1 MWLLLPNG
9 GVVLSWLHTPWVAAL
24 LLGGVAAL
32 VLFGGGR
39 ERRRRRDRGR
49 RGRAPRARS
58 ALPMSNPPSSPRGRV
73 SDRHLFTAVI
83 VGVVVFAVLSIVAF
97 VLPTANRTTVSN
109 AYTQQMSFGYRAYV
123 RPGPVYPTGTVT
135 TGDPIYLQLVHR
147 VNVTA
152 TYQLKSAVPHQVHG
166 TIRMRGTV
174 TNTSGWRR
182 SFWLAPPKAFV
193 GDRARTSALID
204 ITRLQSLTNRISA
217 QIGSGGNYTVAIVPR
232 VKVSG
237 QIAGQPI
244 RTAYGPSLSLVLG
257 EPQFL
262 SGTSA
267 IGSTSTTGSAQQ
279 GLHQSMT
286 GRVASVHATT
296 ATLGGVPVTTVR
308 WIAIPA
314 LVLFA
319 LLALL
324 AASREAA
331 SQPDPAERINSRYK
345 HLIVPVEPV
354 ATDPDH
360 PPIDVSSIDALAHL
374 AERSERLIL
383 HDHQDDVDNYLIDDQ
398 GTLFRFSAP
407 RAPTAHLNG
416 SGVSGA
422 HTGSEQSSVKSD
434 QSFADGLSDPDPIDS
449 APGDSGLSDPD
460 LSDPAAAQA
469 AAILS
474 SAAATLRAAAASAT
488 TSSVDEA
495 DAADEPHDGAIGV
508 PEDTLTQPPDDEV
521 RASGTGAAPPA
532 DGSAAAPVATRVRT
546 RPLSLR
552 EIDTDPP
559 PTMTH
564 WSRRPQYRLGLTIGP
579 LALTFLIW
587 RRLRGR
593 RRRVRGDDID
603 EQRRNGSW
611 TTRNLVRR

>member
-1 MWLLLPNG
+1 
-9 GVVLSWLHTPWVAAL
+9 V
-24 LLGGVAAL
+24 
-32 VLFGGGR
+32 
-39 ERRRRRDRGR
+39 
-49 RGRAPRARS
+49 
-58 ALPMSNPPSSPRGRV
+58 SNPPASSKARV
-73 SDRHLFTAVI
+73 SDRHLLTAAI
-83 VGVVVFAVLSIVAF
+83 VGVVVFAVLSVVAL
-97 VLPTANRTTVSN
+97 VRPTANRTTVSN
-109 AYTQQMSFGYRAYV
+109 AYSQQMSFGYRAHV

-135 TGDPIYLQLVHR
+135 TGDPIYVQLVHR
-147 VNVTA
+147 ITVTA
-152 TYQLKSAVPHQVHG
+152 TYQLKSAAPHQVHG
-166 TIRMRGTV
+166 TIRLRGTV

-217 QIGSGGNYTVAIVPR
+217 QIGSGGDYTVAIVPR
-232 VKVSG
+232 VRVSG

-257 EPQFL
+257 QPQFL

-267 IGSTSTTGSAQQ
+267 IGSTSTSTTGSAQQ
-279 GLHQSMT
+279 GLHQSMNGT
-286 GRVASVHATT
+286 VTSVHTTT

-308 WIAIPA
+308 WIAIPL
-314 LVLFA
+314 LVLFT
-319 LLALL
+319 LLAWL
-324 AASREAA
+324 AGSREAA
-331 SQPDPAERINSRYK
+331 NQPDPAERINSRYK

-354 ATDPDH
+354 ATDPDR

-383 HDHQDDVDNYLIDDQ
+383 HDHQGDVDNYLIDDQ
-398 GTLFRFSAP
+398 GTLFRFSTT
-407 RAPTAHLNG
+407 RAPTAHMNG
-416 SGVSGA
+416 SGLSGA
-422 HTGSEQSSVKSD
+422 HAGSD
-434 QSFADGLSDPDPIDS
+434 QTGVKRDQSVADGLSDPDPIDS
-449 APGDSGLSDPD
+449 GRSDPGLTDSGLSDPVVSGSALSDSGLSGSRVGDSGPSDSELSDSGLGDPD
-460 LSDPAAAQA
+460 LSDPVAAQT

-488 TSSVDEA
+488 TSSVGEA
-495 DAADEPHDGAIGV
+495 DAAEEPHNGAGSV
-508 PEDTLTQPPDDEV
+508 PEDALTQPPDDEV
-521 RASGTGAAPPA
+521 PGSGTWAASPA
-532 DGSAAAPVATRVRT
+532 DGPVAAPVATRVRK

-579 LALTFLIW
+579 LALTFLVW

-593 RRRVRGDDID
+593 RRRMRGDDID